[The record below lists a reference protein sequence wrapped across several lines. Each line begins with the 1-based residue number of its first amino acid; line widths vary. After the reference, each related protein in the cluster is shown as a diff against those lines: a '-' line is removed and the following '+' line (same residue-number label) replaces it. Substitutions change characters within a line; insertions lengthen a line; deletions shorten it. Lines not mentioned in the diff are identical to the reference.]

1 MAKTCLMVRR
11 HGLRSSRCG
20 PTIAV
25 RCAGARAPSTA
36 ASACAGSACATSRA
50 RGRSPASPKRA
61 GEHTRM
67 MTDPIADLLTRIRNA
82 NNARKASV
90 DVPWSRQK
98 AEIAQVLVEEG
109 YLEGAS
115 VVEATPRNVLR
126 IELRYDAQ
134 RRPVITGM
142 RRVSRPS
149 LRGYVGAGGMPAVRR
164 R

>member
-1 MAKTCLMVRR
+1 
-11 HGLRSSRCG
+11 
-20 PTIAV
+20 
-25 RCAGARAPSTA
+25 
-36 ASACAGSACATSRA
+36 
-50 RGRSPASPKRA
+50 
-61 GEHTRM
+61 M

-98 AEIAQVLVEEG
+98 AEIARVLVEEG
-109 YLEGAS
+109 YLGGS
-115 VVEATPRNVLR
+115 TVVEATPRNVLR

-149 LRGYVGAGGMPAVRR
+149 LRVYVGVKDIPAVRR
-164 R
+164 GLGVNVLSTPKGVLVDRTARRENVGGEVICTIW

>member
-1 MAKTCLMVRR
+1 
-11 HGLRSSRCG
+11 
-20 PTIAV
+20 
-25 RCAGARAPSTA
+25 
-36 ASACAGSACATSRA
+36 
-50 RGRSPASPKRA
+50 
-61 GEHTRM
+61 M

-98 AEIAQVLVEEG
+98 EEIARVLVDEG

-115 VVEATPRNVLR
+115 VVDATPRNILR
-126 IELRYDAQ
+126 IDLRYDGQ

-149 LRGYVGAGGMPAVRR
+149 LRVYVGVKEIPAVRR
-164 R
+164 GLGVNVLSTPKGILVDRNARRENVGGEVICTVW